1 MNRLSL
7 LLLLFSGLA
16 PAAPRLFYSKY
27 FKGSVP
33 EFTAVTV
40 ERSGQVTYQ
49 EAKDDDNPIRVQMTE
64 VETQQLFDLAE
75 KLDKFQHPIESGLK
89 VANMGTKTFRF
100 EDGTEKH
107 EVQFN
112 YSVDTV
118 AQALLDCFER
128 IAETEQDFSELE
140 RTARYDKLGVN
151 DALLVLDISMEHK
164 RVVAAQ
170 QFLPLLDRIAKND
183 SYLHIARE
191 RASALAEAIRKPPP
205 APQEKT
211 QP

>member
-1 MNRLSL
+1 
-7 LLLLFSGLA
+7 
-16 PAAPRLFYSKY
+16 
-27 FKGSVP
+27 
-33 EFTAVTV
+33 
-40 ERSGQVTYQ
+40 
-49 EAKDDDNPIRVQMTE
+49 
-64 VETQQLFDLAE
+64 
-75 KLDKFQHPIESGLK
+75 
-89 VANMGTKTFRF
+89 
-100 EDGTEKH
+100 
-107 EVQFN
+107 
-112 YSVDTV
+112 
-118 AQALLDCFER
+118 
-128 IAETEQDFSELE
+128 LE